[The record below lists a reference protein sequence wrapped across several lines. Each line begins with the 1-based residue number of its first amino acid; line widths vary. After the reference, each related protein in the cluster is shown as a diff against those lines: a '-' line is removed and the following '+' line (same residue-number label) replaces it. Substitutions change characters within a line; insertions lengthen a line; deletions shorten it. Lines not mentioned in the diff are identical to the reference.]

1 MYKVLLVD
9 DEILVRK
16 AIGKKLEWNQ
26 LGFELVGDCENGKDA
41 IEFVKEH
48 PVDVVLTDICMPH
61 IDGMGLSKWL
71 YENCPQTTII
81 IFSGYSDFEYAK
93 QALQYKVAEYILKP
107 VTAKEL
113 SEVLTRI
120 RKKLDGERKQEQR
133 LDTLSRAYRNYTK
146 NESVIIGKAL

>member
-1 MYKVLLVD
+1 MLVD

-81 IFSGYSDFEYAK
+81 IFSGYRRFPPKLLPY
-93 QALQYKVAEYILKP
+93 P
-107 VTAKEL
+107 VTVIL
-113 SEVLTRI
+113 STR
-120 RKKLDGERKQEQR
+120 
-133 LDTLSRAYRNYTK
+133 SRRSSTK
-146 NESVIIGKAL
+146 